1 MLPVRY
7 YSVLLKLYNMQ
18 TKLTIRV
25 VAALLAVCS
34 TAALW
39 AQNGVTVPRTP
50 SPAAEVRQTI
60 GISTVSVNYSRPSV
74 KGRTVWGE
82 LVPYG
87 WNVQAFGTP
96 NLAPWRAGANENT
109 VLELSHDAKVAGQP
123 VPAGKYGLFFVINK
137 DDSGEVILSK
147 DNMAWGNFFY
157 DPARDQMRAK
167 IQVRNTANHVE
178 ALTYDFINLTKNS
191 AELVLN
197 WEKKQFPVSIEF
209 AVDDIVM
216 ANAAAELKG
225 AKGFTAPAYTSAAN
239 YAIANKTHLE
249 TALAWAD
256 KAATLD
262 PSFAN
267 TNTKA
272 RLMKMT
278 GKAAEADKLMN
289 DILPKASEADL
300 NAYGYQ
306 LLNEG
311 KHDDAIRVLAMNTER
326 HPDSANAWDSLG
338 EAYATKGDKDNAI
351 KSFRKSLSLNPPENV
366 KANSEKFMKQLGAMK

>member
-1 MLPVRY
+1 MGP
-7 YSVLLKLYNMQ
+7 
-18 TKLTIRV
+18 
-25 VAALLAVCS
+25 
-34 TAALW
+34 
-39 AQNGVTVPRTP
+39 
-50 SPAAEVRQTI
+50 
-60 GISTVSVNYSRPSV
+60 
-74 KGRTVWGE
+74 
-82 LVPYG
+82 
-87 WNVQAFGTP
+87 
-96 NLAPWRAGANENT
+96 
-109 VLELSHDAKVAGQP
+109 
-123 VPAGKYGLFFVINK
+123 
-137 DDSGEVILSK
+137 
-147 DNMAWGNFFY
+147 
-157 DPARDQMRAK
+157 
-167 IQVRNTANHVE
+167 
-178 ALTYDFINLTKNS
+178 
-191 AELVLN
+191 
-197 WEKKQFPVSIEF
+197 
-209 AVDDIVM
+209 
-216 ANAAAELKG
+216 
-225 AKGFTAPAYTSAAN
+225 YTSAAN